1 MSLLS
6 AGVKDFVGKKDRK
19 PEESGGA
26 GAAGN
31 AGAFILSDAIKS
43 QRETLETN

>member
-6 AGVKDFVGKKDRK
+6 AGVKDFVTKKDRK
-19 PEESGGA
+19 IEETSGAG

-43 QRETLETN
+43 